1 MMNDGD
7 FPARVRR
14 SLSIHRALKAR
25 ESTLCPASVLLP
37 FFASETGTPQLWLV
51 RRAVGMRVHGGQVAL
66 PGGQRDARD
75 PDLLSTALRE
85 AHEEIGLVPSAV
97 DVLGV
102 LDDYVTITGFAVTP
116 YVGWIPKPFQ
126 PQPLASEVA
135 RVFAAPLSAFEQPPR
150 AMSIVWGDTK
160 RIVLSYEAEGEIV
173 WGATASILRGFVEL
187 VGCTGSDLA
196 SKKD

>member
-1 MMNDGD
+1 MMNEHD

-14 SLSIHRALKAR
+14 SLSRHRAVKTTDG
-25 ESTLCPASVLLP
+25 TLSPASVLLP
-37 FFASETGTPQLWLV
+37 FFASETGAPELWLV

-66 PGGQRDARD
+66 PGGQRDERD

-85 AHEEIGLVPSAV
+85 AYEEIGLVPSAV

-102 LDDYVTITGFAVTP
+102 LDDCVTITGFAVTP
-116 YVGWIPKPFQ
+116 YVGWIAKPFH

-150 AMSIVWGDTK
+150 AMSIVWGEAK

-173 WGATASILRGFVEL
+173 WGATASILRSFVEL
-187 VGCTGSDLA
+187 VLCKSRDL
-196 SKKD
+196 SSNED